1 MTMNRAENRISGQL
15 QYKAEPDWLTGLRKN
30 GLNAVSSLQLPKLEK
45 TNLQRWPLRQQG
57 ICRKPELMMSLD
69 ELPQSL
75 RKWVYSDDVLV
86 QRNSGPLIKHLTEEL
101 RKQGVI
107 LTDLETAAR
116 QYPELVKPY
125 FMQAVQAEE
134 NLLTAQ
140 HAAHWSGGAFIY
152 VPAGV
157 HVETPLQTLF
167 YVDESDTL
175 FMPHVLVVAE
185 ERSSVTL
192 VEHTMSS
199 SDKCETVNQ
208 AVMEVFVGE
217 GATVNVVS
225 LHQLESDSIDLTY
238 RRAIV
243 EQDGRVNWLI
253 GEMNWGKSMSDT
265 VSILKGEG
273 AGSDLKSILVGSGRQ
288 TMNITARTIHIGKN
302 SPSDMVIRAVMREQS
317 TAILNGI
324 TKIEKGASG
333 ANGQQTEKVLMLH
346 PDARGD
352 ANPILLI
359 DEDDVKAGHAASV
372 GQVNPEQLYYMMSR
386 GISRVEAE
394 RLIVYGFLA
403 PVVDEV
409 PLEGVAAQM
418 QALVEQKL
426 GQIKE
431 TNQASLSE

>member
-1 MTMNRAENRISGQL
+1 MTMNSAENQLSGQL
-15 QYKAEPDWLTGLRKN
+15 QYEAEPDWLTMLRKR
-30 GLNAVSSLQLPKLEK
+30 GLDAVSTLQLPKLEK
-45 TNLQRWPLRQQG
+45 TNLQRWPLQQQG
-57 ICRKPELMMSLD
+57 IYRKPEPVMSLD
-69 ELPQSL
+69 ELPESI
-75 RKWVYSDDVLV
+75 RKWVYSDNVLV
-86 QRNSGPLIKHLTEEL
+86 QRNSGPLIKCLSKGL
-101 RKQGVI
+101 QKQGII

-125 FMQAVQAEE
+125 FMQAVQTDE

-152 VPAGV
+152 IPEGV

-167 YVDESDTL
+167 FVDESDTL

-185 ERSSVTL
+185 KRSSVTL
-192 VEHTMSS
+192 VENTMSS
-199 SDKCETVNQ
+199 LDKSVAVNQ

-225 LHQLESDSIDLTY
+225 LHQLERDVIDLTY

-243 EQDGRVNWLI
+243 EQDGSVNWLN

-265 VSILKGEG
+265 ASILKGEG
-273 AGSDLKSILVGSGRQ
+273 ARSDIKTILVGSGNQ
-288 TMNITARTIHIGKN
+288 TMNITARTVHFGKN

-333 ANGQQTEKVLMLH
+333 ANGQQTEKILMLH

-403 PVVDEV
+403 PVVAEV
-409 PLEGVAAQM
+409 PLEGVATQM
-418 QALVEQKL
+418 QALVEHKL
-426 GQIKE
+426 GQIKVLG
-431 TNQASLSE
+431 QASISE

>member
-1 MTMNRAENRISGQL
+1 MTMNNAENRVSGQL
-15 QYKAEPDWLTGLRKN
+15 QYEAEPDWLTMLRKR
-30 GLNAVSSLQLPKLEK
+30 GLNAVSTLQLPKLEK

-57 ICRKPELMMSLD
+57 ICRKPELVMSLD
-69 ELPQSL
+69 ELPESI
-75 RKWVYSDDVLV
+75 RKWVYSDNVLV

-101 RKQGVI
+101 QKQGII

-116 QYPELVKPY
+116 LYPELVKPY
-125 FMQAVQAEE
+125 FMQAVQTEE

-140 HAAHWSGGAFIY
+140 HAARWTGGAFIY
-152 VPAGV
+152 IPEGV

-167 YVDESDTL
+167 FVDESDTL

-192 VEHTMSS
+192 VENTMSL
-199 SDKCETVNQ
+199 DKIVAVNQ

-217 GATVNVVS
+217 GAKVNVVS
-225 LHQLESDSIDLTY
+225 LHQLDRDLIDLTY

-253 GEMNWGKSMSDT
+253 GEMNGGKSMSDT
-265 VSILKGEG
+265 ASILKGEG
-273 AGSDLKSILVGSGRQ
+273 AGSDIKSILVGSGRQ

-333 ANGQQTEKVLMLH
+333 ANGQQTEKILMLH

-403 PVVDEV
+403 PVVAEV
-409 PLEGVAAQM
+409 PLEGVATQM

-431 TNQASLSE
+431 IDQASISE

>member
-1 MTMNRAENRISGQL
+1 MTMNNAENRVSGQL
-15 QYKAEPDWLTGLRKN
+15 QYEAEPDWLTMLRKR
-30 GLNAVSSLQLPKLEK
+30 GLNAVSTLQLPKLEK

-57 ICRKPELMMSLD
+57 ICRKPELVMSLD
-69 ELPQSL
+69 ELPESI
-75 RKWVYSDDVLV
+75 RKWVYSDNVLV

-101 RKQGVI
+101 QKQGII
-107 LTDLETAAR
+107 LTDLETATR
-116 QYPELVKPY
+116 LYPELVKPY
-125 FMQAVQAEE
+125 FMQAVQTEE

-140 HAAHWSGGAFIY
+140 HAARWIGGAFIY
-152 VPAGV
+152 IPEGV

-167 YVDESDTL
+167 FVDESDTL

-192 VEHTMSS
+192 VENTMSL
-199 SDKCETVNQ
+199 DKIVAVNQ

-217 GATVNVVS
+217 GAKVNVVS
-225 LHQLESDSIDLTY
+225 LHQLDRDLIDLTY

-253 GEMNWGKSMSDT
+253 GEMNGGKSMSDT
-265 VSILKGEG
+265 ASILKGEG
-273 AGSDLKSILVGSGRQ
+273 AGSDIKSILVGSGRQ
-288 TMNITARTIHIGKN
+288 TMNITARTVHVGKN

-324 TKIEKGASG
+324 TKIEKGASE
-333 ANGQQTEKVLMLH
+333 ANGQQTEKILMLH

-403 PVVDEV
+403 PVVAEV
-409 PLEGVAAQM
+409 PLEGVATQM

-431 TNQASLSE
+431 IDQASISE